1 MAGQLNFQKFKDSFF
16 EELDVYV
23 NPVTYS
29 IFNEQIKNLF
39 ERVEFRHQSEYD
51 SRCRRCGTK
60 FNVGDF
66 PQCPDCGS
74 KRIERNF

>member
-1 MAGQLNFQKFKDSFF
+1 MASQLNFQKFKDSFF

-39 ERVEFRHQSEYD
+39 ERVEFRHQSEYY
-51 SRCRRCGTK
+51 SRCKDCGTK
-60 FNVGDF
+60 FNVSDF
-66 PQCPDCGS
+66 TQCPECGS
-74 KRIERNF
+74 TNVERT